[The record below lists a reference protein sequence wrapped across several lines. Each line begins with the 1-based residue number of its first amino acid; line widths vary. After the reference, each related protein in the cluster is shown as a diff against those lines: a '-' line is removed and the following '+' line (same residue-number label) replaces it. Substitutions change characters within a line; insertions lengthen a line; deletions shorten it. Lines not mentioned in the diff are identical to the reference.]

1 MRYRRPKPSIVLG
14 TVAAVVVASPVAVL
28 VGGSAPNFAVDPTE
42 PPAITATTINQI
54 NLNEVPTIV
63 LNLVKSGLADAG
75 VTLPPIDVSGIKL
88 PDIPLQI
95 PPGLLPTDLLPSTTA
110 PGTITTS
117 PSVPSSTEASSSA
130 PAPATGDDVPEGA
143 IVKEVGQEDPFSMVG
158 LTWQGVA
165 NTTAYVRAKQIDG
178 SWGPWVSADRVDGV
192 SAKDPNKQ
200 GTEPVWVGKTN
211 LVQIAVTN
219 DGVAAPGTGTGP
231 TEGSATSSPGG
242 SAPATTTD
250 PAGIAPTTTSTTS
263 TTFTTPPVPK
273 RTDTSIPTSTA
284 MPGEV
289 VPQAFT
295 PKQEPL
301 LTTTGAPGQNALQQ
315 AISTISAALITPGT
329 GAVLGS
335 QPLAADPAAPA
346 AAPAPPA
353 VAAPSATPQVITRA
367 QWGADESIRCSE
379 PTYDDT
385 LKETVVHHTAGT
397 NDYTR
402 EQSAEIVRGIYAY
415 HAQTLGWCD
424 IGYNVLVDKYG
435 QIFEG
440 TAGGLDKNVQGTH
453 TGGFNKDTMGLSL
466 MGNLNEMAPS
476 PEMLAAAGSFLGW
489 RLRLAGLDPR
499 GTGSVVSQGF
509 DGALFAAGET
519 ATLPVISGHRD
530 FYSTECPGNL
540 AYEALPQ
547 IRDIAASGAA
557 IVAPPAAPA
566 PVDTAPVQSP
576 VSGTENPQVLS
587 TTDTGA
593 IAQQWMATGG
603 PTGDLGNAVT
613 TEQTTPD
620 GNAKFADFENGKI
633 YWSESTGAQIIKGA
647 IAKAW
652 ATMGF
657 ENSPLGLPTSSE
669 TTGPDGVTQS
679 FQGGTLVWNLVTGIV
694 RVLRTYIDT
703 FNDTYDA
710 QREAAAVPTAPPA
723 G

>member
-95 PPGLLPTDLLPSTTA
+95 PPGLLPTNLLPSTTA
-110 PGTITTS
+110 PGTVTTS
-117 PSVPSSTEASSSA
+117 PSVPTTTGTSTSTTASG
-130 PAPATGDDVPEGA
+130 APATGDDVPEGA
-143 IVKEVGQEDPFSMVG
+143 IVKEVGQSDPFSMVG

-165 NTTAYVRAKQIDG
+165 NTTAYVRAKQMDG
-178 SWGPWVSADRVDGV
+178 TWGPWVSADRVDGV

-219 DGVAAPGTGTGP
+219 DGVAAPGSSTGS

-242 SAPATTTD
+242 TSPTTTTGPTD
-250 PAGIAPTTTSTTS
+250 EAPTTT

-273 RTDTSIPTSTA
+273 RTGTSIPTSTA
-284 MPGEV
+284 TEGEV

-301 LTTTGAPGQNALQQ
+301 LTTTGAPGQDALQQ

-335 QPLAADPAAPA
+335 QPLPADPAAPA
-346 AAPAPPA
+346 AAAAPPV
-353 VAAPSATPQVITRA
+353 VATPSATPQVITRA

-379 PTYDDT
+379 PTYDDS

-466 MGNLNEMAPS
+466 MGNLNEMAPT
-476 PEMLAAAGSFLGW
+476 PEMLNAAGSFLGW

-519 ATLPVISGHRD
+519 ATLPIISGHRD

-547 IRDIAASGAA
+547 IREIAASGAA
-557 IVAPPAAPA
+557 VVTPPADPA
-566 PVDTAPVQSP
+566 PVESP
-576 VSGTENPQVLS
+576 AIENPQVLS
-587 TTDTGA
+587 PNDTGA

-603 PTGDLGNAVT
+603 PTGELGNAVT
-613 TEQTTPD
+613 TEQTTPN
-620 GNAKFADFENGKI
+620 GSAKFVDFENGKI
-633 YWSESTGAQIIKGA
+633 YWSESTGAQIVKGA

-652 ATMGF
+652 SLMGF